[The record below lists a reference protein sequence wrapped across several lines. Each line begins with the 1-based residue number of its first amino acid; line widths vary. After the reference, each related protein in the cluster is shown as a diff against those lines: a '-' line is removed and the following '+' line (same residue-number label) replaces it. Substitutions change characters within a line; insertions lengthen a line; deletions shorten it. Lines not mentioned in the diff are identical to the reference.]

1 MLFLLLLR
9 CQWEVGGGGGAAAGQ
24 LPALRGPRV
33 HLSAPLR
40 TPIPRPPHPEPHP
53 RRWVGESLELLFG
66 GPTVGPTSSTEPL
79 PPSPAV
85 AFLSGGAHS
94 PCSFLTQDEFSPA
107 PSQFSSAWPLGA
119 CPVPAVGCLVSPRL
133 KCRCCHAPRPPAP
146 PRLKAGGQQC
156 RNPEGVQK
164 RGRESLGEK
173 AP

>member
-1 MLFLLLLR
+1 MFLLLLR

-53 RRWVGESLELLFG
+53 RRWVGESLGLLFG
-66 GPTVGPTSSTEPL
+66 GPTVGHGLLPQNLCPL
-79 PPSPAV
+79 PQQW
-85 AFLSGGAHS
+85 L
-94 PCSFLTQDEFSPA
+94 PCRVEPTAPA
-107 PSQFSSAWPLGA
+107 PSSRRMSSPQHLPSSHPRGRWEPALSLLLAVWSHQDSSADA
-119 CPVPAVGCLVSPRL
+119 AT
-133 KCRCCHAPRPPAP
+133 PPAP